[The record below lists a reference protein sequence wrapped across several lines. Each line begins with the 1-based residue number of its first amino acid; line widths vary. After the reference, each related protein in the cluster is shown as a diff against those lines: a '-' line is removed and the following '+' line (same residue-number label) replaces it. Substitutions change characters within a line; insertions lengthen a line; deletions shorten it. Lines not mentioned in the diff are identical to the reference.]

1 MKQFGIIVA
10 VVVLLLAYS
19 SVFVVQEGQRGIVVQ
34 FGKLKRGSNDEP
46 QVYSPGLHFK
56 VPFID
61 SVRKLDAR
69 IQTMDG
75 RPDRFFTSE
84 KKDLIIDSYV
94 KWRISD
100 FGQFLLSTGG
110 SVTQAES
117 LLKRKINNGLRS
129 EIGGRTINQIV
140 SGERS
145 AIMEEALKRSARS
158 SEIGVTVLDVRIKQI
173 NLPSEVSTS
182 IYKRMRAERHAVATE
197 HRSQGREQAEI
208 IRANVDRTVSVM
220 LANADRESRTIRGEG
235 DAQAAKIYAQA
246 YTQAPK
252 FFEFWRSLNAYRNS
266 FKSGNDIMV
275 IQPDS
280 QFFDVMKKGPDAI
293 K

>member
-1 MKQFGIIVA
+1 MKQLGIIA
-10 VVVLLLAYS
+10 VIVVLLLGYS
-19 SVFVVQEGQRGIVVQ
+19 SVFVVQEGHRGIGVQ
-34 FGKLKRGSNDEP
+34 FGKLKRGDDGNP
-46 QVYSPGLHFK
+46 IVYGPGLHFK

-61 SVRKLDAR
+61 SVRKMDAR

-75 RPDRFFTSE
+75 SPDRFFTSE

-94 KWRISD
+94 KWKIND

-110 SVTQAES
+110 SVAQAES

-129 EIGGRTINQIV
+129 EIGGRTIDQIV

-158 SEIGVTVLDVRIKQI
+158 SEIGVTVIDVRIKQI

-182 IYKRMRAERHAVATE
+182 IFKRMRAERHAVATE

-220 LANADRESRTIRGEG
+220 LANADRQSRTIRGEG
-235 DAQAAKIYAQA
+235 DAEAAKIYANA
-246 YTQAPK
+246 YSQAPK
-252 FFEFWRSLNAYRNS
+252 FFEFWRSLNAYKAS
-266 FKSGNDIMV
+266 FKDSNDIMV

-280 QFFDVMKKGPDAI
+280 EFFNVMRKGPNAAE
-293 K
+293 